1 MKEDFDFKNIGKRMP
16 YEVPDDF
23 FEEVS
28 DRALV
33 EYERR
38 KVRKAKQ
45 VHLKTWISA
54 VAVVV
59 VLAGGV
65 WFAFYQNR
73 GLDSPLAYEQAAK
86 DSSVATTFTVKDRR
100 TGKVPQKQVV
110 FSSKQNKVSQ
120 SGKVTQ
126 KQTSSSKNEK
136 AETLDDALKSL
147 SKEELEQLNT
157 FSENDF
163 INEE

>member
-1 MKEDFDFKNIGKRMP
+1 MKDDFDFKNIGKRMP

-23 FEEVS
+23 FEEFS
-28 DRALV
+28 GKALA

-38 KVRKAKQ
+38 RVRKAKR
-45 VHLKTWISA
+45 VHLKAWISA
-54 VAVVV
+54 VAAVV

-86 DSSVATTFTVKDRR
+86 DSSVATTFIVKDKRS
-100 TGKVPQKQVV
+100 GKAQQKQVV
-110 FSSKQNKVSQ
+110 FSSKPNKGTQ

-126 KQTSSSKNEK
+126 KQPSSSKNEK

-147 SKEELEQLNT
+147 SKEELEQLNSY
-157 FSENDF
+157 SENDF
-163 INEE
+163 IYEE

>member
-1 MKEDFDFKNIGKRMP
+1 MKDDFDFKNIGKRMP

-28 DRALV
+28 GKTLA

-38 KVRKAKQ
+38 KERKAKTVQ
-45 VHLKTWISA
+45 FKAWISA
-54 VAVVV
+54 VAAVV

-73 GLDSPLAYEQAAK
+73 GLDSPLAYEKVSK
-86 DSSVATTFTVKDRR
+86 DSSVATASVIKDKKS
-100 TGKVPQKQVV
+100 GKAQQKQVV
-110 FSSKQNKVSQ
+110 FPSKPNKGNQ

-126 KQTSSSKNEK
+126 KQASSSKNEK

-157 FSENDF
+157 ISENDF
-163 INEE
+163 IYEE

>member
-23 FEEVS
+23 FEETS
-28 DRALV
+28 EKIMA

-38 KVRKAKQ
+38 KAPKAKV
-45 VHLKTWISA
+45 VHLKRWISA
-54 VAVVV
+54 VAA
-59 VLAGGV
+59 VLVLGSGV

-73 GLDSPLAYEQAAK
+73 GLDSPLAYNQKEK
-86 DSSVATTFTVKDRR
+86 DSSIVNPAATKEQKTTKAQ
-100 TGKVPQKQVV
+100 QKQVV
-110 FSSKQNKVSQ
+110 FSPKQDKTSRSEKANRKQ
-120 SGKVTQ
+120 SPKA
-126 KQTSSSKNEK
+126 EK

-147 SKEELEQLNT
+147 SREELEQLNGY
-157 FSENDF
+157 SENDF